1 MALKRLPPDAKLDDG
16 KFTLIMVKTANLFE
30 LVDLI
35 RQVLQGGK
43 HIYEKRISYIKNELA
58 VY

>member
-1 MALKRLPPDAKLDDG
+1 
-16 KFTLIMVKTANLFE
+16 MVKTANLFE

-43 HIYEKRISYIKNELA
+43 HIYDKRISYIKTSSLYIEPQGERS
-58 VY
+58 YDD